1 MLSSTG
7 TIQELYDP
15 ALEVTTQQQADEYL
29 AALVARQKKLFKL
42 GETAAVEREKRS
54 ISFWASFEDPETF
67 AFGVYARGKAM
78 KTKGQIIMLRASK
91 HRLFN
96 LVPPGSMF
104 PEEPETLLFTVAAFP
119 YCYHATIEWRQD
131 RLGSFV
137 CSINRDGEPLTAELT
152 QRNFE
157 NVCCAIQEVLTSVYE
172 LNEIPKFR
180 PSTVGALK

>member
-67 AFGVYARGKAM
+67 ARVNRLYDIDAGMVNGDKR
-78 KTKGQIIMLRASK
+78 LRRRVNAENQK
-91 HRLFN
+91 
-96 LVPPGSMF
+96 
-104 PEEPETLLFTVAAFP
+104 EENP
-119 YCYHATIEWRQD
+119 D
-131 RLGSFV
+131 
-137 CSINRDGEPLTAELT
+137 D
-152 QRNFE
+152 
-157 NVCCAIQEVLTSVYE
+157 
-172 LNEIPKFR
+172 
-180 PSTVGALK
+180 